1 MVFFDNYTL
10 CGGTFFVLLLHARKQ
25 RTAARKNL
33 MRNQDGLSDSDLF
46 EALIRVAFPSY
57 VSPAGRSI
65 KTYTSNYKSC
75 KLSTNEYLPFNNLE
89 LVNNF
94 DNEVKNNYVCVLKRM
109 CEFTA
114 SFIDEKNMGNW
125 LVRAI
130 LETISCDISITNEL
144 FYVDGGNQTID
155 KSHLLALQEV
165 ALQPFLLGIWH
176 FILTQRK
183 DNKIGADTF
192 EKWHRPACSARGK
205 RDFASD
211 IGKCW
216 KDDICVNLVSMNS
229 FFEGENQDK
238 VVNYDIPEDMD
249 ALLLENG
256 IAPELTVNAPW
267 NLAPK
272 GILPSQNDIGE
283 YEGYLSNA
291 YSKYSQTKTLLYN
304 DTPRDF
310 YSFYICNDVS
320 QKIFIKKYTY
330 RTNTIHNATAETL
343 KRCSNFILISGT
355 GGLGKS
361 MMMRHLLLDAIN
373 HYDETKKIPIFIPLK
388 DYNDTYDSLLEYT
401 YEKFESLGGT
411 DSIITFSDMLIG
423 GKCLLLFD
431 GLDEIKSDFR
441 KNFEHDLD
449 LFTDKY
455 TNNMF
460 VISSRPT
467 GSFVSLHRFTVLDLC
482 PFSKE
487 QALALID
494 KLEFRPD
501 EPAIKSN
508 FRKELDT
515 NLFITHREFTQNP
528 LLLTIMLMTYEQF
541 AEIPSKMHIF
551 YREAYTALSQ
561 KHDASKGA
569 YKRVL
574 KTGLTADQFSDF
586 FAEFCARS
594 YRDEKFEFTDV
605 LFDKYFNLLHERTKA
620 HFEISASD
628 FRDDLVENM
637 CLMYY
642 ENNKYHF
649 THRSFQEY
657 FCALYFSRQKD
668 KTLQHIGD
676 FFENKKSRNFTDKTF
691 DMLYDMIPEKIE
703 EYIFEPFLTSLFK
716 ECDAEDGYWTFLQR
730 MYPVLSYEDGETNYC
745 SLNTPESFLYDSI
758 INICKLRGYLRN
770 DDLPFDKRFVTNE
783 WVYLDEEY
791 EDTDIETGSLIDIEE
806 VPLEY
811 EEIYGIPE
819 IVGRNY
825 EIHIDDILQKPD
837 VNQKLLALLDDD
849 DFPLKYEYLNVRGY
863 MQKLIERQK
872 IMGDDLF
879 DLFQ

>member
-1 MVFFDNYTL
+1 MFFFEDYTL

-25 RTAARKNL
+25 RTATRKNIT
-33 MRNQDGLSDSDLF
+33 RKPDGLSDSDLF

-75 KLSTNEYLPFNNLE
+75 KLSANEYLPFNNSE

-94 DNEVKNNYVCVLKRM
+94 DQEVKNDYICVLKRM
-109 CEFTA
+109 CEFTS

-130 LETISCDISITNEL
+130 LETISCDNSITNEL
-144 FYVDGGNQTID
+144 FYIDGGDQTID
-155 KSHLLALQEV
+155 KNHLLALQEV
-165 ALQPFLLGIWH
+165 SLQPFLLGIWH

-192 EKWHRPACSARGK
+192 EKWHSPASATRGK
-205 RDFASD
+205 RDFSSD
-211 IGKCW
+211 IGKSW
-216 KDDICVNLVSMNS
+216 NNDVCVNLVSTNS
-229 FFEGENQDK
+229 FFDEEHQGKNL
-238 VVNYDIPEDMD
+238 NSDIAEDMD
-249 ALLLENG
+249 ALLFEDG
-256 IAPELTVNAPW
+256 IAPELTGNAPW
-267 NLAPK
+267 ILVPK
-272 GILPSQNDIGE
+272 GILPSENDSGE
-283 YEGYLSNA
+283 YEEYLNNA
-291 YSKYSQTKTLLYN
+291 YTKYSQMKTLLYN

-330 RTNTIHNATAETL
+330 RTNIIHNATAEIL
-343 KRCSNFILISGT
+343 RRCSNFILISGT

-373 HYDETKKIPIFIPLK
+373 HFDETKKIPIFIPLK
-388 DYNDTYDSLLEYT
+388 DYNDTYDGLLEYT
-401 YEKFESLGGT
+401 YEKFEGLGGA
-411 DSIITFSDMLIG
+411 DNITKFSDMLTDG
-423 GKCLLLFD
+423 ECLLLFD

-441 KNFEHDLD
+441 KKFEHDLD
-449 LFTDKY
+449 LFADKY

-501 EPAIKSN
+501 EPTIKSN
-508 FRKELDT
+508 FRNELDI
-515 NLFITHREFTQNP
+515 NLFITHREFTRNP

-551 YREAYTALSQ
+551 YREAYIALSQ

-574 KTGLTADQFSDF
+574 KTGLTAEHFADF

-605 LFDKYFNLLHERTKA
+605 LFDKYFNSLHERTKV
-620 HFEISASD
+620 HSDISASD

-642 ENNKYHF
+642 ESGKYHF

-657 FCALYFSRQKD
+657 FCALYFSKQKD

-691 DMLYDMIPEKIE
+691 DMLYDMIPEKVE
-703 EYIFEPFLTSLFK
+703 EYIFEPFLSSLFK
-716 ECDAEDGYWTFLQR
+716 ECDENDGYWTFLQR
-730 MYPVLSYEDGETNYC
+730 MYPVLYYEEGETNSV

-758 INICKLRGYLRN
+758 INICRIRGHFRN
-770 DDLPFDKRFVTNE
+770 DDLPFDKCFVTNE

-791 EDTDIETGSLIDIEE
+791 EDPDIETGSLIDIDE
-806 VPLEY
+806 VPWDY
-811 EEIYGIPE
+811 KDIYGEPE
-819 IVGRNY
+819 VVGRNY
-825 EIHIDDILQKPD
+825 EIHIED
-837 VNQKLLALLDDD
+837 VLKESDSHKELLDLLNND
-849 DFPLKYEYLNVRGY
+849 DFPLKAEYLNVKRY
-863 MQKLIERQK
+863 MQELIDRQK
-872 IMGDDLF
+872 VVGEDLF
-879 DLFQ
+879 DLFK